1 MFHNTTAAPL
11 RAVAAAAALD
21 SVEESVAAVGP
32 GQAFFAVLL
41 IVILQ
46 VILFLHVELTIGRIG
61 FLILTLNVLCRL
73 FLAFLQ
79 EASSDT
85 VAAAVAVDAVEKA
98 VAATHVLLANT
109 TTAPLRAV
117 AAAAALDSVEESI
130 AAVGPG
136 QAFFAVLLIVILQ
149 VILFLHVELTIGR
162 IGFLILTLNVFC
174 RLFFAFLQKAPTD
187 TVAAAVAVDAVEK
200 AVAAT
205 HVLST
210 NTATAP
216 PPSATSITTAA
227 PPCAIAASIAPDSTP
242 ESPAA
247 VGPAQAMSFVFRILI
262 LQVIL
267 FLHVEL
273 TIGRIGFLIPTLNVF
288 CRLFLTFL
296 QEAPSDTAAAAVA
309 VDAVE
314 KAVAA
319 THVLLANTTTT
330 PLRAVAAAAALDS
343 VEESVAAVGPGQAF
357 FAVLLIVILFLHDE
371 LTIGRIGF
379 LILTLNV
386 LCRLFL
392 AFLQEA
398 PSDTVA
404 AAVAVDAV
412 EKAVAATHVLLA
424 NTTTA
429 PLRAVAAA
437 AALDSVEESI
447 AAVGPGQAFFAVLLI
462 VILQVIL
469 FLHVELTIGRIGFLI
484 LTLNVFCRLF
494 LAFLQ
499 EAPSDTVAAA
509 VAVDAVEKA
518 VAATHVL
525 LANTTTAPLRAV
537 AAAAA
542 LDSVEESVAAVG
554 PGQALFAVLLIVI
567 LQVILFL
574 HVELTIGR
582 IGFLILTLNVLF
594 RLFLAFLQEAPSDT
608 VAAAVAVDAVEK
620 AVAATH
626 VLLANT
632 TTAPLRAVAA
642 AAALDSV
649 EESIAAV
656 GPGQAFFAVLLIV
669 ILQVILFLHV
679 ELTIG
684 RIGFLILTLN
694 VLFRLFL
701 AFLQEAPSD
710 TVAAA
715 VAVDAVEKAVAATH
729 VLLANT
735 TTAPLRAVAAAA
747 ALDSVEE
754 SVAAVGPGQAFFAV
768 LFVL

>member
-1 MFHNTTAAPL
+1 MSFVF
-11 RAVAAAAALD
+11 R
-21 SVEESVAAVGP
+21 
-32 GQAFFAVLL
+32 
-41 IVILQ
+41 IL
-46 VILFLHVELTIGRIG
+46 
-61 FLILTLNVLCRL
+61 
-73 FLAFLQ
+73 
-79 EASSDT
+79 
-85 VAAAVAVDAVEKA
+85 
-98 VAATHVLLANT
+98 
-109 TTAPLRAV
+109 
-117 AAAAALDSVEESI
+117 
-130 AAVGPG
+130 
-136 QAFFAVLLIVILQ
+136 ILQ

-174 RLFFAFLQKAPTD
+174 RLF
-187 TVAAAVAVDAVEK
+187 
-200 AVAAT
+200 
-205 HVLST
+205 
-210 NTATAP
+210 
-216 PPSATSITTAA
+216 
-227 PPCAIAASIAPDSTP
+227 
-242 ESPAA
+242 
-247 VGPAQAMSFVFRILI
+247 
-262 LQVIL
+262 
-267 FLHVEL
+267 
-273 TIGRIGFLIPTLNVF
+273 
-288 CRLFLTFL
+288 LTFL
-296 QEAPSDTAAAAVA
+296 QEAPSDTVAAAVA

-357 FAVLLIVILFLHDE
+357 FAVLLIVILQVILFLHDE

-735 TTAPLRAVAAAA
+735 TPAPLRAVAAAA

>member
-1 MFHNTTAAPL
+1 MIHNTTAAPL

-21 SVEESVAAVGP
+21 SVEESVAA
-32 GQAFFAVLL
+32 F
-41 IVILQ
+41 
-46 VILFLHVELTIGRIG
+46 
-61 FLILTLNVLCRL
+61 
-73 FLAFLQ
+73 
-79 EASSDT
+79 
-85 VAAAVAVDAVEKA
+85 
-98 VAATHVLLANT
+98 
-109 TTAPLRAV
+109 
-117 AAAAALDSVEESI
+117 
-130 AAVGPG
+130 
-136 QAFFAVLLIVILQ
+136 
-149 VILFLHVELTIGR
+149 
-162 IGFLILTLNVFC
+162 
-174 RLFFAFLQKAPTD
+174 
-187 TVAAAVAVDAVEK
+187 
-200 AVAAT
+200 
-205 HVLST
+205 
-210 NTATAP
+210 
-216 PPSATSITTAA
+216 
-227 PPCAIAASIAPDSTP
+227 
-242 ESPAA
+242 
-247 VGPAQAMSFVFRILI
+247 
-262 LQVIL
+262 
-267 FLHVEL
+267 
-273 TIGRIGFLIPTLNVF
+273 
-288 CRLFLTFL
+288 
-296 QEAPSDTAAAAVA
+296 
-309 VDAVE
+309 
-314 KAVAA
+314 
-319 THVLLANTTTT
+319 
-330 PLRAVAAAAALDS
+330 
-343 VEESVAAVGPGQAF
+343 
-357 FAVLLIVILFLHDE
+357 
-371 LTIGRIGF
+371 
-379 LILTLNV
+379 
-386 LCRLFL
+386 
-392 AFLQEA
+392 
-398 PSDTVA
+398 
-404 AAVAVDAV
+404 
-412 EKAVAATHVLLA
+412 
-424 NTTTA
+424 
-429 PLRAVAAA
+429 
-437 AALDSVEESI
+437 
-447 AAVGPGQAFFAVLLI
+447 GPGQAFFAVLLI

-554 PGQALFAVLLIVI
+554 PGQAFFAVLLIVI

-582 IGFLILTLNVLF
+582 IGFLILTLNVLCRLLLAF
-594 RLFLAFLQEAPSDT
+594 LQKAPTDTVAAAVAVDAVEKAVAATHVLSANTATAPPPSATSITTAAPPCAIAASIAPDSTPESPAAVGPAQAMSFVFRILILQVILFLHVELTISRIGFLMLTLNVLCRLFLAFLQEAPSDTVAAAVAVDAIEKAVAATHVLLANTTTAPLRAVAAAAALDSVEESVAAVGPGQAFFAVLLIVILQVILFLHVELTIGRIGFLILTLNVLCRLFLAFLQEAPSDT

-632 TTAPLRAVAA
+632 TTAPLRAVAT

-649 EESIAAV
+649 EESVAAV

-694 VLFRLFL
+694 VLCRLFL

-768 LFVL
+768 LLIVILQVILFLHVELTISRIGFLILTLNVLCRLFLAFLQEAPSDTVAAAVAVDAIEKAVAATHVLLANTTCRLLP